1 MANGLQRLLVLSL
14 QNTPPADTIK
24 LTAAVWCDTVWPHTQ
39 WEDTDVH
46 RIETAF
52 QSLCRHSDRWP
63 TPRQFLDCLPRRA
76 ELMKLTEGMSA
87 EDRDRGRQKVADILS
102 KMRMP
107 VAL

>member
-1 MANGLQRLLVLSL
+1 MVNGLQRLLVLSL

-24 LTAAVWCDTVWPHTQ
+24 LTAAVWCDTIWPHTQ
-39 WEDTDVH
+39 WQPEDIA
-46 RIETAF
+46 RIEAAF

-76 ELMKLTEGMSA
+76 ELLKLTEGMTEEEMA
-87 EDRDRGRQKVADILS
+87 RGRQRVAELLS
-102 KMRMP
+102 MVKR